1 MNRQPITFVGGG
13 NMGSAIIEGLV
24 RAGWAVTDI
33 TVVELSADRRNTLAT
48 MFPGIVTS
56 ESVLP
61 CSAGVIAVKPGGAA
75 QACQALAAAGAQR
88 VLSIAAGIS
97 VATLQEAAGDRTA
110 VVRAMPNTPALI
122 GEGMAGICASDSTSV
137 EVVQWAEEILG
148 AVGKVVRVPESLIDA
163 VTAISGSGP
172 AYLFLVAEA
181 LTNSAVEQGLSPEV
195 ADLLVRQLFVGS
207 AQLLGQSAES
217 AQQLRANVTSPNGVT
232 AAAIA
237 TLEATGFRSAISETV
252 KSAVIR
258 SREMGK

>member
-24 RAGWAVTDI
+24 RAGWAATDI
-33 TVVELSADRRNTLAT
+33 TVVELSSDRRNALAA

-97 VATLQEAAGDRTA
+97 VATLQEAAGDHTA

-122 GEGMAGICASDSTSV
+122 GAGMAGICASDSTSV

-163 VTAISGSGP
+163 VTAVSGSGP

-181 LTNSAVEQGLSPEV
+181 LTNSAIEQGLSPEV

-207 AQLLGQSAES
+207 AQLLGQSLES
-217 AQQLRANVTSPNGVT
+217 PQQLRSNVTSPNGVT

-237 TLEATGFRSAISETV
+237 TLEAAGFRSAISETV